1 MKKKLLLCV
10 SVSLIIFEAT
20 ARVSQNKSS
29 LIDFFTGRSQVQDN
43 NQIDPEDNDK
53 ENDYGRGG
61 SDKNKLITSEDSS
74 VLSEKL
80 EESSIVDQRKSNI
93 ESSLQIGEEP
103 KEDEVFV
110 NSFRGVTN
118 LTDLFK
124 NIRSNVEGLAFGRM
138 SNDDYN
144 KLVQRKEKI
153 FSAIKKYTS
162 ATLAYDK
169 ICAMEQI
176 FMDYNAV
183 SEISVHFLSDIGKQ
197 EINKV
202 QNTLFLSEIDS
213 LSAGLTYTF
222 KTPISRSLQNSVSKI
237 HLEVKDFGLKEFC
250 EKLVKEIEKIPQELL
265 EPAQYVKVEQILKK
279 IHKPIIGKFDQKC
292 TTLKNIVES
301 YNDLKS
307 IPFRLKKISS
317 DSIKKLS
324 IRAIEDIFFEKML
337 NILRI
342 MDEEH
347 YSIVAENDAEALAAR
362 NIKKSMC
369 KMLGGTSYSGKEYK
383 SNIELFRTTN
393 SLQEKQRLLKDS
405 ISQFNKTVDLFKV
418 AVSSL
423 KAEGRRSKLK
433 NIDDVNTI
441 NEDID
446 KIFEK
451 ISLYSNN
458 VEKENQKK
466 ALDKNE
472 KYGEVSDQ
480 EELDIALHDSQV
492 NNSNKDLKYSVI
504 TKGDEQKEV
513 ENFADEFS
521 LEEMEKVLRENEV
534 PPEESS
540 QDSNDDDA

>member
-10 SVSLIIFEAT
+10 SVSLIIFEVA

-29 LIDFFTGRSQVQDN
+29 LIDFFTGRSQFQDN
-43 NQIDPEDNDK
+43 NQMDS
-53 ENDYGRGG
+53 ENDDKKNDDEQDE
-61 SDKNKLITSEDSS
+61 SAKNKLITSEDNS
-74 VLSEKL
+74 V
-80 EESSIVDQRKSNI
+80 IDQRKSNT
-93 ESSLQIGEEP
+93 ESFSQIGEEL
-103 KEDEVFV
+103 KDGEVFV
-110 NSFRGVTN
+110 NSFKGVTD

-124 NIRSNVEGLAFGRM
+124 NIRSNVEGLTFGRM

-153 FSAIKKYTS
+153 FSAIKQYTS
-162 ATLAYDK
+162 AILAYDK

-176 FMDYNAV
+176 FMDYNTV
-183 SEISVHFLSDIGKQ
+183 SEISVHFLSDIDKQ
-197 EINKV
+197 EINNV

-222 KTPISRSLQNSVSKI
+222 KTPVSRSLQNSISKI
-237 HLEVKDFGLKEFC
+237 HLEVKNFGLKEFC

-265 EPAQYVKVEQILKK
+265 EPAQYAKVEQILKK
-279 IHKPIIGKFDQKC
+279 IHKPIIGKFEQKC
-292 TTLKNIVES
+292 TTLMSIVES

-317 DSIKKLS
+317 DSMKKLS
-324 IRAIEDIFFEKML
+324 IKAIEDIFFEKML

-347 YSIVAENDAEALAAR
+347 YSITAENDAEALAAR

-405 ISQFNKTVDLFKV
+405 ISQFNKTVDLFK
-418 AVSSL
+418 AAISNL

-433 NIDDVNTI
+433 NIDIVNTI

-451 ISLYSNN
+451 IALYNN
-458 VEKENQKK
+458 VENEDKKK
-466 ALDKNE
+466 ALDKDE
-472 KYGEVSDQ
+472 KCGEVPDQ
-480 EELDIALHDSQV
+480 GELNLSLHDSEV
-492 NNSNKDLKYSVI
+492 KTGDKDLKASII
-504 TKGDEQKEV
+504 TKSDEQKDV
-513 ENFADEFS
+513 EHFADDFS
-521 LEEMEKVLRENEV
+521 LEEMEKVLKESDV
-534 PPEESS
+534 STEESS
-540 QDSNDDDA
+540 QDSVDENA